1 MLEEVTPTPRRR
13 QGSAAQISPRPLCG
27 SRRPVGLSLLELMI
41 AVAILT
47 ILLLVTMPAF
57 SSLLQQQR
65 LKGAAET
72 VLSDLMLARSEAVR
86 RNAPVLVKLG
96 TGTNGCLG
104 FGVGTNT
111 NSCSSCRPEASVA
124 NGRCDLKTTDLSPTA
139 GEYPGVELKSAS
151 AASFQFTA
159 VRGAPDVLNASITL
173 SVLGAQP
180 AREITVKLSALGLT
194 SLCASAGSVSG
205 IQAC

>member
-1 MLEEVTPTPRRR
+1 MLAEVT
-13 QGSAAQISPRPLCG
+13 AAQFSPGSSSSRPQQAG
-27 SRRPVGLSLLELMI
+27 INLLELMV
-41 AVAILT
+41 AVAILS

-57 SSLLQQQR
+57 SDLLQQQR

-72 VLSDLMLARSEAVR
+72 VQSDLMLARSEAVR
-86 RNAPVLVKLG
+86 RSASVLVRLANG
-96 TGTNGCLG
+96 ANGCLG
-104 FGVGTNT
+104 FGNSTNA
-111 NSCSSCRPEASVA
+111 NSCSNCRPEASVP
-124 NGRCDLKTTDLSPTA
+124 NGRCDLKTTDLSPTG

-159 VRGAPDVLNASITL
+159 VRGAPDVVNASITL
-173 SVLGAQP
+173 AAVGASP

-205 IQAC
+205 LPAC